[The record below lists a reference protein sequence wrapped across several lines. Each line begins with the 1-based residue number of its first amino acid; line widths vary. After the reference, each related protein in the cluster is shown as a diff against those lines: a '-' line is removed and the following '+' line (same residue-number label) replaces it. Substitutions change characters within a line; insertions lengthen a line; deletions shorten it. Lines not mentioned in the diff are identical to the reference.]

1 MHASLMRFTE
11 EYFAPDFEL
20 ILISNEDVICVSPDE
35 GGHEGFEFE
44 DL

>member
-1 MHASLMRFTE
+1 MGIME
-11 EYFAPDFEL
+11 KYIAPDFEI